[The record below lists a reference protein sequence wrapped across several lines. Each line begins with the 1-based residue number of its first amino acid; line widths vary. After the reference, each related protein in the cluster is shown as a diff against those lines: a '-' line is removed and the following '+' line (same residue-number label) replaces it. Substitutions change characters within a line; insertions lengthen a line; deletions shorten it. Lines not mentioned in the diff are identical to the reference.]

1 MDNIF
6 SGDTENVTICVEKD
20 TTKEELELVQMM
32 YPKAKIIKEGDDK
45 LKWITFWNIYWHITL
60 IRK

>member
-45 LKWITFWNIYWHITL
+45 LK
-60 IRK
+60 